1 MFFRILPLPLGT
13 NAVHKQNWYRLS
25 IKKKLK
31 FKTVQII
38 YGESIDLMQEEH
50 LVWVTVTVKLRSL
63 TSSYSKK
70 NYYSQGN
77 KLLLPEDKIENVRK
91 I

>member
-1 MFFRILPLPLGT
+1 
-13 NAVHKQNWYRLS
+13 
-25 IKKKLK
+25 
-31 FKTVQII
+31 
-38 YGESIDLMQEEH
+38 MQEEH